1 MSTINEILSTGRYTD
16 RRGRKWFKAV
26 LSGRWESPLRIDP
39 AKGQTYLS
47 LNREVMRLLIERD
60 QHRDVC
66 EGADCGDHPVPIV
79 RVNYIES
86 GCVAWEIVPSGSPEG
101 RLLAIT
107 HAEAMDAARALAA
120 TP

>member
-1 MSTINEILSTGRYTD
+1 MSTIDEILASGRYTD
-16 RRGRKWFKAV
+16 RRGKFWLIAGGEWFQINAHPHQI
-26 LSGRWESPLRIDP
+26 LQP
-39 AKGQTYLS
+39 AQ
-47 LNREVMRLLIERD
+47 MRLLIERD
-60 QHRDVC
+60 QHREAC

-107 HAEAMDAARALAA
+107 HAEAMDAARALAV